1 VEKASSTARGAD
13 DHKLWGWRHDVM
25 VVEVSLVNDDNTD
38 NRFLEPVG
46 RFAEI
51 EEDEPPI
58 FLLRDDYERYW
69 GARR

>member
-51 EEDEPPI
+51 EEDEKPL
-58 FLLRDDYERYW
+58 FLLRDDYERCWQAY
-69 GARR
+69 

>member
-1 VEKASSTARGAD
+1 
-13 DHKLWGWRHDVM
+13 M

-51 EEDEPPI
+51 EEDEKPL
-58 FLLRDDYERYW
+58 FLLRDDYERCWQAY
-69 GARR
+69 